1 MYFDRHGNQHEPV
14 TGDFVRSRK
23 GGFAVVIFNDAVLV
37 ADGPHAPDVPE
48 LPGGGIEA
56 GETALEAA
64 IREMM
69 EETGITLADYEI
81 LREESV
87 HNKFFADDINQ
98 YWDYDVTYF
107 QLGIKDTTIYFEG
120 KKPSPEGGNVWW
132 LPLKDIQNGHP
143 IKYMERVIL
152 KKWGLV

>member
-1 MYFDRHGNQHEPV
+1 MYFDRHGMIHTPRD
-14 TGDFVRSRK
+14 GDTVRPRS
-23 GGFAVVIFNDAVLV
+23 GGFAVVIFNQCVLV
-37 ADGPHAPDVPE
+37 ADGPHAPGVPE
-48 LPGGGIEA
+48 LPGGGIEE

-64 IREMM
+64 LREMV
-69 EETGITLADYEI
+69 EETGITLQDYEI

-98 YWDYDVTYF
+98 YWDYDITYF
-107 QLGIKDTTIYFEG
+107 QLGIKDTTIFFEG

-132 LPLKDIQNGHP
+132 LPLQDIKAGHP
-143 IKYMERVIL
+143 IKHMERMTL